1 MFSPA
6 DTVLPDYLGV
16 GEAEE
21 KAWECNG
28 STLSKNISLAQPEG
42 DDSS

>member
-6 DTVLPDYLGV
+6 DMVLLDYLGV

-28 STLSKNISLAQPEG
+28 STLPQNISLAQPEG
-42 DDSS
+42 DDTS